1 MTAPSPFENVRAARQ
16 NLKTRT
22 LSIIAARFGQ
32 LVYLA
37 STRDYNSGRYFHAG
51 LALQFTE
58 LAASEA
64 LAAEHTQIFEQIA
77 FAPLEDLVSE
87 LEAVKNV
94 LDVGREAV
102 QVGLEVSLEL
112 LLTGASPKIPEG
124 KLRRVVEG
132 LPGRLPKRLILVDD
146 PRLVER
152 GP

>member
-1 MTAPSPFENVRAARQ
+1 VTAPSPFENVRAARQ

-87 LEAVKNV
+87 LESYFQTSGFDPAEIISARTRLEPYRVLVPVKAHS
-94 LDVGREAV
+94 LAV
-102 QVGLEVSLEL
+102 QLFHDNIRIALAIVQ
-112 LLTGASPKIPEG
+112 T
-124 KLRRVVEG
+124 RRRRR
-132 LPGRLPKRLILVDD
+132 PN
-146 PRLVER
+146 
-152 GP
+152 